1 MIESRPTEQE
11 HRRQIRASGGAAAL
25 SIDSLQELV
34 KRAQGADHL
43 KVALDLLSTTLV
55 QSRFASAA
63 SAFVTELAT
72 RLGCDRVSYGVVRGR
87 RITVRAVSH
96 SAHFTNKS
104 SLFRHIQAAMEEA
117 LDQRA
122 SVVIPPLP
130 AHPLRV
136 SLAHEAL
143 GRQFGAGAICSIPLV
158 DAGHVVGVLTLER
171 GADQPL
177 DRSTID
183 LCESAGALI
192 GPVLEVKRRD
202 DRWLPRKA
210 WDSFLHTLGVL
221 IGPRQMAWKL
231 GTAFI
236 VASAAFLLLAVGDHR
251 VSAKAMLEGAVQ
263 QAAVAPYQGYIEAA
277 PTRAGDVVRQGQVLL
292 TLQNHDLKL
301 ERLKAVAQ
309 REQFIRE
316 RRQAL
321 ADREA
326 AKAEILAAQIEQA
339 DAQAMLATDKLTRTQ
354 IAAPFPGIVV
364 SGDWSQKIGAPVDE
378 GEVLFEV
385 APLDDYRIAL
395 HVDEHDIAYVR
406 EQQQGSLLL
415 TPLPDESFPFQ
426 VVRITPVSTA
436 EEGQN
441 VFRVEARFTQPPSDR
456 LRPAMEGV
464 GKIDIDR
471 RTWLWIWTH
480 HAVDWVTLKLWAWL
494 P

>member
-1 MIESRPTEQE
+1 MIDSGHTEQSRDQQNE
-11 HRRQIRASGGAAAL
+11 AVLTAIP
-25 SIDSLQELV
+25 SLEVVQELLA
-34 KRAQGADHL
+34 RAQSANRL
-43 KVALDLLSTTLV
+43 TVVLDLLATTV
-55 QSRFASAA
+55 AQPRFSAAA
-63 SAFVTELAT
+63 SAFVTDLAT
-72 RLGCDRVSYGVVRGR
+72 RLVCDRVSYGVVRGR
-87 RITVRAVSH
+87 RVTVCALSH

-122 SVVIPPLP
+122 SVVIPQFPGDV
-130 AHPLRV
+130 ARV

-143 GRQFGAGAICSIPLV
+143 ARQFGAGAICSVPLA
-158 DAGHVVGVLTLER
+158 DAGHVVGILTLER
-171 GADQPL
+171 AVDHPF
-177 DRSTID
+177 DRGTID
-183 LCESAGALI
+183 LCESAGAFI

-210 WDSFLHTLGVL
+210 WDSFLEALGYV
-221 IGPRQMAWKL
+221 IGPGQMMWKL
-231 GTAFI
+231 GTVLF
-236 VASAAFLLLAVGDHR
+236 VALAAFLLFAMGDYR
-251 VSAKAMLEGAVQ
+251 VSAKGMLEGTVQ
-263 QAAVAPYQGYIEAA
+263 QAAVAPYQGYIETA
-277 PTRAGDVVRQGQVLL
+277 PARAGDVVRQGQVLL
-292 TLQNHDLKL
+292 TLQDHDLKL

-326 AKAEILAAQIEQA
+326 AKAEILSAQIEQA
-339 DAQAMLATDKLTRTQ
+339 DVQAMLATDKLARTQ
-354 IAAPFPGIVV
+354 IVAPFAGIVV
-364 SGDWSQKIGAPVDE
+364 SGDWSQKIGAPIEE
-378 GEVLFEV
+378 GEVLFEI
-385 APLDDYRIAL
+385 APLDDYRIVL

-406 EQQQGSLLL
+406 EQQQGRLLL

-426 VVRITPVSTA
+426 LVKITPVSTA

-441 VFRVEARFTQPPSDR
+441 VFRVEARLTQPPSER

-471 RTWLWIWTH
+471 RNWLWIWTH
-480 HAVDWVTLKLWAWL
+480 HAVDWVKLKLWAWL